1 MIELSSVII
10 SCGNA
15 TSRIFV
21 VVVVVDMR
29 VVSVRAS
36 NTFTTITKQ
45 TNAVKA
51 IQRYNRACRSPDRIA
66 LILLFKKRVIGHAY
80 VYVR

>member
-15 TSRIFV
+15 TSRIF